1 MTEESE
7 IEEDP
12 MYRRWDGMD
21 DICTDD
27 DIEDTNDDIYFDDD
41 DDSSGGDSG
50 IDSDR
55 DDYDGS
61 GDYND
66 DDDDDD
72 DDHFLDENDED
83 VEDTFDDDVARFQ
96 SMGFLGAS
104 NLLSG
109 MRRGHY
115 HWGRGRQHCPRVNWL
130 KQPDLYKEFAFNPT
144 SGRAHKLSL

>member
-1 MTEESE
+1 MTEEPE

-12 MYRRWDGMD
+12 MYRRWYGMD

-27 DIEDTNDDIYFDDD
+27 DNEDTNDDIYFDDD
-41 DDSSGGDSG
+41 DDSSGGDSE

-61 GDYND
+61 GDYN
-66 DDDDDD
+66 DDD

-144 SGRAHKLSL
+144 SGRAHKLSLKKR